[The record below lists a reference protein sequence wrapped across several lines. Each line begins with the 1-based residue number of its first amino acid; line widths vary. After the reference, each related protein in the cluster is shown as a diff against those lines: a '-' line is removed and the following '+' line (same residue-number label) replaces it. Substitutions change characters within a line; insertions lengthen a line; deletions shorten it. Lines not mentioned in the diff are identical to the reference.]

1 MNEQNLPTG
10 WLDITLGDVL
20 KIRNGYAFK
29 STEFKTSG
37 VPLIR
42 QSNLNGENVDLG
54 KAVYLDVRYLET
66 ASGFT
71 LNKGDVLIGMS
82 GSIGKLCIYDK
93 DIVALQNQRVGKI
106 ELHSNSNLEWRF
118 IWLYL
123 QTMTS
128 FLLEKGK
135 GIAVANI
142 SPGDIH
148 SLPFSL
154 PPHNEQQ
161 RIAAKID
168 ALQTRSK
175 NAKDALAEVETLLA
189 QLRQSVLNVAFTG
202 KLTAKWREEH
212 PDTEPAPELLK
223 RIRAERRKRWEE
235 AELNKYQAKGKNPP
249 ADWQKKYPEPVQVD
263 TADLPELPEGWC
275 WASLGELFHVGI
287 GATPERKKP
296 EYWNGNIPWVS
307 SGEVAFCRI
316 EDTKEFI
323 TKLGLKKTSTELHP
337 KGTVLIGMI
346 GEGKTRGQVAILDI
360 EACNNQNSAAI
371 RVSESGM
378 LPEYVYYFLESQ
390 YLKTRT
396 IGSGNNQQAL
406 NKSRVQAIFMPLPPF
421 EEHKAI
427 TQRIQEALDSEKNI
441 SAYLDESIK
450 ELALLDQSILAKAFR
465 GELVPQDPNDEP
477 ASLLLDRIK
486 QNMKSAP
493 CLHKKRKGK
502 GM

>member
-1 MNEQNLPTG
+1 MSGINLPRLRSNDIQQIPIPLPPLNEQRR
-10 WLDITLGDVL
+10 ISSRIETLQ
-20 KIRNGYAFK
+20 A
-29 STEFKTSG
+29 
-37 VPLIR
+37 
-42 QSNLNGENVDLG
+42 
-54 KAVYLDVRYLET
+54 
-66 ASGFT
+66 
-71 LNKGDVLIGMS
+71 
-82 GSIGKLCIYDK
+82 
-93 DIVALQNQRVGKI
+93 
-106 ELHSNSNLEWRF
+106 
-118 IWLYL
+118 
-123 QTMTS
+123 
-128 FLLEKGK
+128 
-135 GIAVANI
+135 
-142 SPGDIH
+142 
-148 SLPFSL
+148 
-154 PPHNEQQ
+154 
-161 RIAAKID
+161 
-168 ALQTRSK
+168 RSK
-175 NAKDALAEVETLLA
+175 NAKDALAEVEILLA
-189 QLRQSVLNVAFTG
+189 QLRQSVLNAAFTG

-212 PDTEPAPELLK
+212 PDAEPASELLK
-223 RIRAERRKRWEE
+223 RIRTERRKRWEE
-235 AELNKYQAKGKNPP
+235 AELAKYEAKGKKPP
-249 ADWQKKYPEPVQVD
+249 EGWKKKYPEPVQVD
-263 TADLPELPEGWC
+263 TTDLPELPEGWC

>member
-1 MNEQNLPTG
+1 MGAQ
-10 WLDITLGDVL
+10 V
-20 KIRNGYAFK
+20 NGYLYGKRSIKINVLMLALTAKAASAMVSPVGEVAFSAASTCFSQRCSIMWISSCALRSK
-29 STEFKTSG
+29 SLMTKYSFSR
-37 VPLIR
+37 VSI
-42 QSNLNGENVDLG
+42 SNLQGGWSRSHAAHKSL
-54 KAVYLDVRYLET
+54 LQH
-66 ASGFT
+66 F
-71 LNKGDVLIGMS
+71 
-82 GSIGKLCIYDK
+82 
-93 DIVALQNQRVGKI
+93 AL
-106 ELHSNSNLEWRF
+106 
-118 IWLYL
+118 
-123 QTMTS
+123 
-128 FLLEKGK
+128 
-135 GIAVANI
+135 
-142 SPGDIH
+142 SPVW
-148 SLPFSL
+148 
-154 PPHNEQQ
+154 
-161 RIAAKID
+161 RIAATAAGEFPPTGYHEPPVRIV
-168 ALQTRSK
+168 T
-175 NAKDALAEVETLLA
+175 ALAEDGITWKKGETVEILDG
-189 QLRQSVLNVAFTG
+189 FTG
-202 KLTAKWREEH
+202 E
-212 PDTEPAPELLK
+212 
-223 RIRAERRKRWEE
+223 
-235 AELNKYQAKGKNPP
+235 
-249 ADWQKKYPEPVQVD
+249 VD
-263 TADLPELPEGWC
+263 TVNLPDELSVDIDAFNKRVITESFNRVICTELAEHIDP
-275 WASLGELFHVGI
+275 SLPGKTLIFCATDNHVGI